1 MATIKHVDTNDE
13 HSVDRNP
20 AVHPAMPTAA
30 QIGAMPDTRAL
41 NFYDAAPYLR
51 FLLRRRLDPREF
63 TFAEPRLRELGSR
76 VGNELEDLAAEADRE
91 TPPLVSR
98 DKRGEPVNDV
108 TPSRAYRELERI
120 LYGEY
125 GMAAMA
131 MRPGVIDA
139 DRASSLVL
147 NDAFTFLA
155 AQAESG
161 LFCPLSMTR
170 AMARTLLKFAPEAI
184 VRDYLPGLLST
195 DMTTLQTGA
204 MFMTEKQGG
213 SDLGLVATTAQP
225 SVAHPDWWELEGEKW
240 FCSNVGADLILALAR
255 PEGAGPGTR
264 GLGLFLVP
272 KRLPDGMRNPYR
284 IERVKDK
291 LGMRSF
297 ASGEVTFDGT
307 LALLIGGPGQ
317 GWLQMT
323 EMLNITR
330 LGCALAASAL
340 AQRSLV
346 ESLTHARGRVA
357 FGRPLADLPLMR
369 EQLLD
374 LMMDTEAAMA
384 LTFEGSTQLGHADA
398 GDDEARVLARVL
410 IPLAK
415 YHVSDEGRR
424 LVAEGFEVRGGN
436 SYIEDW
442 PNARMMRDV
451 QVQSIW
457 EGTGNISALDVGRA
471 LVRENAGV
479 TLFANLSRRL
489 AAQSDP
495 YVARAAALAQRA
507 LDRMA
512 TIVSEWASREPAE
525 RDLRMRRLTHQLAH
539 VVTAALLVEDAGAQV
554 ADDGSYRCLMVA
566 SRYLRRYVNPSRDG
580 LAGDESYTPL
590 DAFDALVDWTPAL
603 PPTAAEPLLAAMEA
617 EGWGAQ

>member
-1 MATIKHVDTNDE
+1 MATIQRPSL
-13 HSVDRNP
+13 HSQQDQQPEKPDIP
-20 AVHPAMPTAA
+20 AAA
-30 QIGAMPDTRAL
+30 QSIQPGAMPDTRAV
-41 NFYDAAPYLR
+41 NFYEANHYLH
-51 FLLRRRLDPREF
+51 FMLRRRLDPAELAA
-63 TFAEPRLRELGSR
+63 AEPRLRELGGR
-76 VGNELEDLAAEADRE
+76 VGSELEDLAAEADRE
-91 TPPLVSR
+91 SPPLIVR

-108 TPSRAYRELERI
+108 LPSRAYRDLERI

-131 MRPGVIDA
+131 MKPGVIQA

-170 AMARTLLKFAPEAI
+170 AMARTLMKFASPAVI
-184 VRDYLPGLLST
+184 RDYLPGLLAT

-213 SDLGLVATTAQP
+213 SDLGTVATTARP
-225 SVAHPDWWELEGEKW
+225 SADNPDWWELEGDKW
-240 FCSNVGADLILALAR
+240 FCSNVGADLILTLAR

-272 KRLPDGMRNPYR
+272 KQLPDGRRNSYR
-284 IERVKDK
+284 IERVKEK

-297 ASGEVTFDGT
+297 ASGEVTLAGA

-346 ESLTHARGRVA
+346 ESLTHARGRIA

-374 LMMDTEAAMA
+374 LMMDTEALTA
-384 LTFEGSTQLGHADA
+384 LTFEGSAQLDRADA
-398 GDDEARVLARVL
+398 GNDEARVLARVL
-410 IPLAK
+410 TPLAK
-415 YHVSDEGRR
+415 YHVSDEARR
-424 LVAEGFEVRGGN
+424 LVAEGMEVRGGN

-442 PNARMMRDV
+442 PNARIMRDV

-457 EGTGNISALDVGRA
+457 EGTGNISALDVGR
-471 LVRENAGV
+471 
-479 TLFANLSRRL
+479 
-489 AAQSDP
+489 
-495 YVARAAALAQRA
+495 
-507 LDRMA
+507 
-512 TIVSEWASREPAE
+512 
-525 RDLRMRRLTHQLAH
+525 
-539 VVTAALLVEDAGAQV
+539 
-554 ADDGSYRCLMVA
+554 
-566 SRYLRRYVNPSRDG
+566 
-580 LAGDESYTPL
+580 
-590 DAFDALVDWTPAL
+590 
-603 PPTAAEPLLAAMEA
+603 
-617 EGWGAQ
+617 

>member
-1 MATIKHVDTNDE
+1 MTGIGYDISHAQANQASIA
-13 HSVDRNP
+13 S
-20 AVHPAMPTAA
+20 AA
-30 QIGAMPDTRAL
+30 PSERPEPGGMPDTRAV
-41 NFYDAAPYLR
+41 NFYDANHYLR
-51 FLLRRRLDPREF
+51 FLLRRKLDPEELAA
-63 TFAEPRLRELGSR
+63 AESRLRDLGGR
-76 VGNELEDLAAEADRE
+76 VGSELEDLAAEADRE
-91 TPPLVSR
+91 SPPLIAR
-98 DKRGEPVNDV
+98 DKRGEPINDV
-108 TPSRAYRELERI
+108 LPSRAYRDLERI
-120 LYGEY
+120 LYGEF

-131 MRPGVIDA
+131 MRPGIIQA
-139 DRASSLVL
+139 NRASSLVL

-184 VRDYLPGLLST
+184 IRDYLPDLLST
-195 DMTTLQTGA
+195 NMETLQTGA

-213 SDLGLVATTAQP
+213 SDLGTVATTARP
-225 SVAHPDWWELEGEKW
+225 SADNPDWWELNGDKW

-264 GLGLFLVP
+264 GLGLFLAP
-272 KRLPDGMRNPYR
+272 KHLPDGRRNSYR

-297 ASGEVTFDGT
+297 ASGEVTFAGT

-340 AQRSLV
+340 AQRSLI
-346 ESLTHARGRVA
+346 ESLTHARGRTA
-357 FGRPLADLPLMR
+357 FGKPLADLPLMR

-374 LMMDTEAAMA
+374 LMMDTEALTA
-384 LTFEGSTQLGHADA
+384 LTFEGSAQLDRADA
-398 GDDEARVLARVL
+398 GNEEARILARVL
-410 IPLAK
+410 TPLAK

-424 LVAEGFEVRGGN
+424 LVAEGMEVRGGN

-442 PNARMMRDV
+442 PNARMLRDV

-471 LVRENAGV
+471 LVREQAGA
-479 TLFANLSRRL
+479 TLVANLTRRL
-489 AAQSDP
+489 AAQDDP
-495 YVARAAALAQRA
+495 AVVRAAAQTQRA
-507 LDRMA
+507 LDRLAA
-512 TIVSEWASREPAE
+512 TITEWATRASAE
-525 RDLRMRRLTHQLAH
+525 RDLRMRRLTRQLAH
-539 VVTAALLVEDAGAQV
+539 VVTAALLVEDAGAQ
-554 ADDGSYRCLMVA
+554 ASLEGNYRCLVMA
-566 SRYLRRYVNPSRDG
+566 ARYLRRYVYPPRDG
-580 LAGDESYTPL
+580 LANDRDYTPL
-590 DAFDALVDWTPAL
+590 DAFDALVEWTPVL
-603 PPTAAEPLLAAMEA
+603 PAEAAKPLLSTLEREA
-617 EGWGAQ
+617 W